1 MHVVCITWT
10 SEAAALGGVDKV
22 FGGVNKVADKVPG
35 GFIVKGATG
44 ATSSVLHG
52 TVKGAGAAVGG
63 VAGAGKA
70 VTKGVTS
77 GSVSGMAAGM
87 KEAGGE
93 LAGGVKGAGSGVAG
107 GVTNAGSAAKRGS
120 VKE

>member
-1 MHVVCITWT
+1 M
-10 SEAAALGGVDKV
+10 
-22 FGGVNKVADKVPG
+22 
-35 GFIVKGATG
+35 KGATG

-77 GSVSGMAAGM
+77 GSVV
-87 KEAGGE
+87 
-93 LAGGVKGAGSGVAG
+93 LAGARGGWGVLEPDARRSRECEAHPKQ
-107 GVTNAGSAAKRGS
+107 
-120 VKE
+120 